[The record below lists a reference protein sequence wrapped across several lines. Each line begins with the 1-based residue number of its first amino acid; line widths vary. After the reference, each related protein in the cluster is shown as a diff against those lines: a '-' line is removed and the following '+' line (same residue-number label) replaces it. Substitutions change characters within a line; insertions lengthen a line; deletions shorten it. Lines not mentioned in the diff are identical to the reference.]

1 MDVVQ
6 NLIVLAH
13 LLGMAA
19 IVGSAV
25 FVARGVATPALL
37 WGARAQL
44 VTGILLV
51 GLAESEDD
59 PLNRTKIG
67 VKLVVAVAVVAC
79 AEIAAAKERKGEGS
93 RPSSSTPP
101 GRSPSSTSPSPSSG
115 PAPPD
120 PGPHRPPLPG
130 LRATCARFSHG
141 IRCENRVHVARGRS
155 WGQGGGGACPGCA
168 GPRGRR
174 MPSPPRRAGSAR
186 RSPRAATRRP
196 PRRAPRR
203 PATRARP
210 VSRGSARGSAASR
223 TANRRS

>member
-93 RPSSSTPP
+93 RPQLVNAA
-101 GRSPSSTSPSPSSG
+101 GALALLNVAIAVLWTS
-115 PAPPD
+115 
-120 PGPHRPPLPG
+120 
-130 LRATCARFSHG
+130 
-141 IRCENRVHVARGRS
+141 
-155 WGQGGGGACPGCA
+155 A
-168 GPRGRR
+168 G
-174 MPSPPRRAGSAR
+174 
-186 RSPRAATRRP
+186 
-196 PRRAPRR
+196 
-203 PATRARP
+203 
-210 VSRGSARGSAASR
+210 
-223 TANRRS
+223 